1 MQAETQSRIFGFI
14 LLAIALMLVLF
25 TLKKY
30 ALIGT
35 YLLNMY
41 LLIMLMVF
49 VACNFLS
56 GAWKFIFEE

>member
-14 LLAIALMLVLF
+14 MLAIALMLVLLMLKRY
-25 TLKKY
+25 TL
-30 ALIGT
+30 IDT
-35 YLLNMY
+35 YLFSMY
-41 LLIMLMVF
+41 LLIILMVF